1 MQRFCPATGLLPESN
16 PEPMRFSLFFLV
28 LLLALTGCYK
38 DFEDLT
44 TSTSEREPTI
54 SFGELTASAKGKVV
68 TEDGTPIAG
77 VRITNFSR
85 SVFSDEN
92 GNYDFSDF
100 LIDVNGGTQFYISGA
115 GYYDEWRKFYPEGGS
130 LHLFDIVMN
139 SRQPQGTINGATGGT
154 FSLPSG
160 VSLTLQPGSVRAPG
174 GGGFYAG
181 DVNVT
186 MHYDDPSSFSDI
198 AQSAANVPAWYNGRE
213 VELATFGMV
222 EVEITD
228 GQGTRLWLNREQP
241 AVLNIPIPPSLQN
254 NNSDTTSILFW
265 ELLELQWN
273 FLSQPTV
280 RNGNIRA
287 NIFGSGLY
295 NCDVP
300 YDRAT
305 ICGQLVTPEGVPL
318 VSQPFSLS
326 IADGAFVF
334 SFYSDD
340 RGRFCARVARDQ
352 VLQIQIPDPCN
363 PDEILLSI
371 DLGPYPE
378 GPTEIGDIVLDL
390 PLIHKPIVVTKC
402 EDNSAFTDEDGLLW
416 ISGFG
421 SGIPYPLNA
430 DGIALLPLPDCGTTI
445 RYQIQAVSDD
455 LRQTSELSSVTSD
468 DLSQLNLTVC
478 GELEADESFTASID
492 GGAVLNMS
500 RGSYLLRQDEE
511 REQRH
516 QLWGE
521 NITGTDTTE
530 FFISLP
536 ALDIG
541 TYGTPDA
548 LVIGFG
554 YQPGLSYSLLCED
567 NCTGT
572 SVEITATGPNL
583 SWIEGT
589 FSYVASQVNSDTQ
602 AILATNLPITGTFR
616 LNR

>member
-1 MQRFCPATGLLPESN
+1 
-16 PEPMRFSLFFLV
+16 
-28 LLLALTGCYK
+28 
-38 DFEDLT
+38 
-44 TSTSEREPTI
+44 
-54 SFGELTASAKGKVV
+54 
-68 TEDGTPIAG
+68 
-77 VRITNFSR
+77 
-85 SVFSDEN
+85 
-92 GNYDFSDF
+92 
-100 LIDVNGGTQFYISGA
+100 
-115 GYYDEWRKFYPEGGS
+115 
-130 LHLFDIVMN
+130 MN
-139 SRQPQGTINGATGGT
+139 SQQPQGTINGATGGT

-181 DVNVT
+181 EVNVT
-186 MHYDDPSSFSDI
+186 MIYDDPSSFSDI

-228 GQGTRLWLNREQP
+228 GQGTRLWLNRDQP

-254 NNSDTTSILFW
+254 GNSDTTSNILFW

-273 FLSQPTV
+273 FLNRPTI

-305 ICGQLVTPEGVPL
+305 ICGQLVNPDGVPL
-318 VSQPFSLS
+318 ISQPFALS

-334 SFYSDD
+334 SFYSDN

-378 GPTEIGDIVLDL
+378 GTTEIGDIVLDL
-390 PLIHKPIVVTKC
+390 PLTYKPVAVTKC

-421 SGIPYPLNA
+421 SGIPYPLNS
-430 DGIALLPLPDCGTTI
+430 DGIALLPLPDCGNTI

-455 LRQTSELSSVTSD
+455 LRQTSELGAITSD
-468 DLSQLNLTVC
+468 DLSQVNLTVC
-478 GELEADESFTASID
+478 GDLESDESFTATID
-492 GGAVLNMS
+492 GGTVLNMS
-500 RGSYLLRQDEE
+500 RGSYLLRQNEE
-511 REQRH
+511 GEQLH

-548 LVIGFG
+548 AVIGFG
-554 YQPGLSYSLLCED
+554 YQPGLSYSLLCES
-567 NCTGT
+567 NCTGM

-589 FSYVASQVNSDTQ
+589 FSYVANQVNSDDQ
-602 AILATNLPITGTFR
+602 SIIATSLPITGTFR

>member
-1 MQRFCPATGLLPESN
+1 MQHIPPPTGLLPESN
-16 PEPMRFSLFFLV
+16 PESMRFSLLSLV

-44 TSTSEREPTI
+44 TSTSDTVPNI
-54 SFGELTASAKGKVV
+54 SFGELTASAKGQVV

-77 VRITNFSR
+77 ALITNFNR
-85 SVFSDEN
+85 SVYSDAN

-100 LIDVNGGTQFYISGA
+100 LIDINGGTQFRISSN

-139 SRQPQGTINGATGGT
+139 SQQPQGTINGATGGT

-160 VSLTLQPGSVRAPG
+160 VSLTLQPGSVFAPG
-174 GGGFYAG
+174 GNTYTD
-181 DVNVT
+181 DVNIT
-186 MHYDDPSSFSDI
+186 MIYDDPSSFSDI
-198 AQSAANVPAWYNGRE
+198 AQSAANVPAWYSGRE

-228 GQGTRLWLNREQP
+228 GQGTRLWLSREQP

-254 NNSDTTSILFW
+254 GNSDTTNNILFW
-265 ELLELQWN
+265 QLLELQWN
-273 FLSQPTV
+273 LLSQPTI

-305 ICGQLVTPEGVPL
+305 ICGQLVTPEGIPL

-334 SFYSDD
+334 SFYSDN

-352 VLQIQIPDPCN
+352 VLQIRIPDPCN

-378 GPTEIGDIVLDL
+378 GTTEIGDIVLDL
-390 PLIHKPIVVTKC
+390 PLTYKPIAVTKC
-402 EDNSAFTDEDGLLW
+402 EDDSAFTDEDGLLW

-421 SGIPYPLNA
+421 SGIPYPLND
-430 DGIALLPLPDCGTTI
+430 DGIALLPLPDCGNTI

-455 LRQTSELSSVTSD
+455 LRQTSELSSITND
-468 DLSQLNLTVC
+468 DLSQISLTVC
-478 GELEADESFTASID
+478 GDLEGDESFTASID

-500 RGSYLLRQDEE
+500 QGSYLLRQDEE
-511 REQRH
+511 GQQRH

-541 TYGTPDA
+541 TYGSPDA
-548 LVIGFG
+548 VVIGFG
-554 YQPGLSYSLLCED
+554 YQPGLSYSLLCGG
-567 NCTGT
+567 NCPDM
-572 SVEITATGPNL
+572 SIEITATGPNT

-589 FSYVASQVNSDTQ
+589 FSYTASQINNSDQTT
-602 AILATNLPITGTFR
+602 LATSLPITGTFR